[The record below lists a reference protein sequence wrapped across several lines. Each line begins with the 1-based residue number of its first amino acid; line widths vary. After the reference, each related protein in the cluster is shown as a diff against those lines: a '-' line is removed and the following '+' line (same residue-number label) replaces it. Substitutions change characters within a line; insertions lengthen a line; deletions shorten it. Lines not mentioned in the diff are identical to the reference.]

1 MQFYI
6 LENEIYMYE
15 FYKIAFLAALIFLVI
30 FAFTTDINLR
40 MPLVIWTIGLGVGFI
55 ATAIKNEA

>member
-1 MQFYI
+1 
-6 LENEIYMYE
+6 MYE